1 MLHPHYSTAKR
12 SLVQIYVGATERSAA
27 AVFVWYA
34 LIKSLRQYE
43 NAQKHR
49 IEVEARLKSHTALL
63 V

>member
-49 IEVEARLKSHTALL
+49 IVGGRQDLSHTALL